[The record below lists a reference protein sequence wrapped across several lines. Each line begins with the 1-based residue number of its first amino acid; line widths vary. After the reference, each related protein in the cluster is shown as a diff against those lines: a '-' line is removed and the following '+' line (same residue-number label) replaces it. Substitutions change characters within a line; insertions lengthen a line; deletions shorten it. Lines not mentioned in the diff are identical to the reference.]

1 MLAQRTG
8 QCQGLGTK
16 DPDVLNFYIGV
27 GGNHVWIRSD
37 DGVYALHAH
46 MIPGSI
52 SSSICPKNATKFTNP
67 SSSGWIAPEAAVT
80 NGVHITCDQYLGL
93 AGNSGNST
101 GPHLHVH
108 MAKND
113 AVYNMPFAHGSDHPV
128 RQQLGLADRSM
139 DHAEREPVA
148 DRPDPDLG
156 AALDRLLERQ
166 QHPGRTHAGLVQPHD
181 RFGRNAGNHGLYR

>member
-8 QCQGLGTK
+8 QCQGLSTK

-80 NGVHITCDQYLGL
+80 NGVHITHRPVPGSGRQQRQFDRSTL
-93 AGNSGNST
+93 AR
-101 GPHLHVH
+101 
-108 MAKND
+108 
-113 AVYNMPFAHGSDHPV
+113 AHG
-128 RQQLGLADRSM
+128 Q
-139 DHAEREPVA
+139 E
-148 DRPDPDLG
+148 
-156 AALDRLLERQ
+156 
-166 QHPGRTHAGLVQPHD
+166 
-181 RFGRNAGNHGLYR
+181 